1 MTTKITSP
9 IQGHTDRSTFGPV
22 TLEFRDGVAETPEKL
37 APGLLAYLEG
47 RGYKVEAETE
57 VPEGAPAESWTVP
70 RLTAWAK
77 THDVDLGGAKTKA
90 DIVAVVVPAKNPGPS
105 DLFDPGQHSVDDV
118 RAYLDGLDASDL
130 EKRDAE
136 LQRVVEAEKAGK
148 NRPTLLEG
156 IEGTPAGGEAK

>member
-9 IQGHTDRSTFGPV
+9 IQGHTDRSTFEPV
-22 TLEFRDGVAETPEKL
+22 TLEFRDGVAETSEKL
-37 APGLLAYLEG
+37 PAGLLAYLEG
-47 RGYKVEAETE
+47 RGYKVETETE

-70 RLTAWAK
+70 QLTAWAK
-77 THDVDLGGAKTKA
+77 AHDVDLGGAKTKPE
-90 DIVAVVVPAKNPGPS
+90 ILAVVIAPKNPTP
-105 DLFDPGQHSVDDV
+105 DLFDPGKHSVDDV
-118 RAYLDGLDASDL
+118 RAYLDGLDASDP

>member
-37 APGLLAYLEG
+37 TPGLLAYLEG
-47 RGYKVEAETE
+47 RGYKIETETE
-57 VPEGAPAESWTVP
+57 VPDGAPAESWTVP
-70 RLTAWAK
+70 QLTAWAK
-77 THDVDLGGAKTKA
+77 AHDVDLGGAKTKPE
-90 DIVAVVVPAKNPGPS
+90 IVAVVVPAKSPS
-105 DLFDPGQHSVDDV
+105 QSDPFDPGKHSVDDV
-118 RAYLDGLDASDL
+118 RAYLDGLDASDP

-148 NRPTLLEG
+148 NRPTLLES

>member
-22 TLEFRDGVAETPEKL
+22 TLEFRDGVAETSEKL

-47 RGYKVEAETE
+47 RGYKVETETE

-70 RLTAWAK
+70 QLTAWAK
-77 THDVDLGGAKTKA
+77 AHDVDLGGAKTKPE
-90 DIVAVVVPAKNPGPS
+90 IVAVVVPAKSPS
-105 DLFDPGQHSVDDV
+105 QSDPFDPGKHSVEDV
-118 RAYLDGLDASDL
+118 RAYLDGLDASDP

-136 LQRVVEAEKAGK
+136 LQRVVEAEKVGK